1 VIDFISN
8 VIRDALPTKKQFE
21 IEVEIPKVL
30 DHGDYSSNIA
40 LKLSKELKSNPKDIA
55 KEIIDNIN
63 RSPCKTF
70 KDVSI
75 KGPGFINFS
84 LSQKTLV
91 SQVKKIL
98 TANSNYGRN
107 DQGNG
112 LKAIVEFVSANPT
125 GPLTVGHGRGAML
138 GDTVSNL
145 LSWGGYEVDR
155 EYYFNNAGKQMRVLG
170 DSVSERCKELLGLS
184 SSLPENGYEGQ
195 YIYDIAEKFLKEN
208 NNNVDCKNNTFKE
221 YAEKLIFKDIE
232 STLKRLGLTF
242 DKFFN
247 ENDLY
252 EDNSIDKT
260 VKDLKK
266 QGLIYEKDGATWFK
280 ASECG
285 RIDDRVLIKSSGEP
299 TYRLPDIA
307 YHRTKFERR
316 YDFIIDVFGADHMDA
331 YPDVIAALQA
341 LGYNEKKVKVLVHQ
355 FVTVTKEGQPV
366 KMSTRK
372 ANFVTL
378 DELIDEVGS
387 DVVRY
392 FFIMRGMNTHLNF
405 DIDIAKQQT
414 DENPVFY
421 LQYAHARISNLIK
434 RSQVTISD
442 TSMLSELIEKKSSLI
457 DEEHHLICKAI
468 NFPLIIQKSLHN
480 LDPQLISNY
489 LQDIAS
495 SFHKYYAKKRI
506 ISSNEKETAQNIAI
520 CKSIQIVISN
530 GLTILGI
537 SAPERM

>member
-1 VIDFISN
+1 MIDFISK
-8 VIRDALPTKKQFE
+8 IISDSLPGIKYTD
-21 IEVEIPKVL
+21 IEVEIPKVIE
-30 DHGDYSSNIA
+30 HGDYSSNVA
-40 LKLSKELKSNPKDIA
+40 LKLSKELNSTPRDIA
-55 KEIIDNIN
+55 KQIIDAIN
-63 RSPCKTF
+63 KSPHQIF

-84 LSQKTLV
+84 LSRETLI
-91 SQVKKIL
+91 SQIKEIL
-98 TANSNYGRN
+98 EDGSNYGKN
-107 DQGNG
+107 DLGKG
-112 LKAIVEFVSANPT
+112 SKAIVEFVSANPT

-138 GDTVSNL
+138 GDTISNL
-145 LSWGGYEVDR
+145 LSWGGYKVDR
-155 EYYFNNAGKQMRVLG
+155 EYYFNNAGRQMRVLG
-170 DSVSERCKELLGLS
+170 MSVSERCNELLGKKS
-184 SSLPENGYEGQ
+184 NFPENGYEGQ
-195 YIYDIAEKFLKEN
+195 YIYDIAKKFLNEHNDKIEFN
-208 NNNVDCKNNTFKE
+208 CEVFKK
-221 YAEKLIFKDIE
+221 YAEQLIFEDIE
-232 STLKRLGLTF
+232 QTMKRLGLTF
-242 DKFFN
+242 NNFFN

-252 EDNSIDKT
+252 KDRSIDKT
-260 VKDLKK
+260 VNDLKK
-266 QGLIYEKDGATWFK
+266 LGLIYEKDGAVWFK
-280 ASECG
+280 ATECG
-285 RIDDRVLIKSSGEP
+285 RTDDRVLLKSSGEP

-307 YHRTKFERR
+307 YHRTKFERN
-316 YDFIIDVFGADHMDA
+316 YDLIVDVFGADHMDA
-331 YPDVIAALQA
+331 YPDVVAALQA
-341 LGYNEKKVKVLVHQ
+341 LGYDKNKIRVLVHQ
-355 FVTVTKEGQPV
+355 FVTVTKDGQPV

-392 FFIMRGMNTHLNF
+392 FFIMRGMNSHLNF

-434 RSQVTISD
+434 RSNVDMSDFSNISN
-442 TSMLSELIEKKSSLI
+442 LIDKKTSLI

-468 NFPLIIQKSLHN
+468 NFPLVIKKSLRI

-506 ISSNEKETAQNIAI
+506 ISSNEEETAQNIAI
-520 CKSIQIVISN
+520 CKSVQIVINN
-530 GLTILGI
+530 GLSILGI